1 MELQDVLNNRR
12 SHRVFL
18 SNKVKPEIISQLVE
32 AARLAPISCNLQLTK
47 YIVVDDSA
55 VLKIL
60 SDRVSYKFSLSP
72 CTIVVIRDNRFS
84 LGRHSG
90 VFSAAMAVENIILKA
105 TELGLAT
112 CPMAGF
118 SKDDK
123 IKEILNIPN
132 YYEIDLLLV
141 IGYVDQKINLPDIPK
156 IDVDQLLNFNNFENL
171 KSIEDSDN
179 LYDHTVESIIDYRSR
194 IAPVYLER
202 FRLNTL
208 RDAYYY
214 DVVKF
219 VKNNILSKING
230 QEILDLMSY
239 DGKFLK
245 IIHDEKI
252 DEQFIFSSSD
262 YLLDNLSYIK
272 DQLDIN
278 GYKIDNKN
286 SIDVPEKYFSL
297 ITHIFQLDF
306 TPQADN
312 LVLSAGHKL
321 KDGGYFLVVLHQD
334 SLAKLYL
341 RKIQKKYKQI
351 FKKIVYNIY
360 ENNPYYKIGP
370 KGYIGDKNIIS
381 LFSKNGLSLV
391 EKGLVAK
398 YNLNGSSIKYYLFKK

>member
-47 YIVVDDSA
+47 YIVVDDTA
-55 VLKIL
+55 VLKVL
-60 SDRVSYKFSLSP
+60 MEKVSYKFSLSP

-90 VFSAAMAVENIILKA
+90 VFSAAMAVENMILKA

-123 IKEILNIPN
+123 IKEILNIPR

-156 IDVDQLLNFNNFENL
+156 IDTAKLLNFNNFGNL

-179 LYDHTVESIIDYRSR
+179 LRDHTVESIIDYRSR

-202 FRLNTL
+202 FRLNTF
-208 RDAYYY
+208 RDKYYQ
-214 DVVKF
+214 DAVIFLKA
-219 VKNNILSKING
+219 NILPRLKG
-230 QEILDLMSY
+230 GDILDLMSY

-252 DEQFIFSSSD
+252 DNRFLFSASD
-262 YLLDNLSYIK
+262 YLSDNLNYIK
-272 DQLDIN
+272 DQLGVNIFQID
-278 GYKIDNKN
+278 YKNELETHGQSFD
-286 SIDVPEKYFSL
+286 L
-297 ITHIFQLDF
+297 ITNIFQLDF
-306 TPQADN
+306 TPDIDR
-312 LVLSAGHKL
+312 LIFSASKIL
-321 KDGGYFLVVLHQD
+321 KNDGYFLVVCQQD
-334 SLAKLYL
+334 NFMKLL
-341 RKIQKKYKQI
+341 LKKIQKKYKQT
-351 FKKIVYNIY
+351 FKKTVYNIY

-370 KGYIGDKNIIS
+370 KNNLSDRYIIS
-381 LFSKNGLSLV
+381 LFKKRGLKLL
-391 EKGLVAK
+391 EKGLLAR
-398 YNLNGSSIKYYLFKK
+398 YHMHGSRLTYYLFQK